1 MFVRNAVKIVTEHVN
16 LLCSALYRNCN
27 NLFEKV
33 KGFVLFSKHIVE
45 KPVTSSKFFHL
56 SFKKALFS
64 KSDKFLCCCLLS
76 LHKHRAAFFILCV
89 EFYPTL
95 VASLRPFCYLISI
108 F

>member
-33 KGFVLFSKHIVE
+33 KGFVLFSKYIVE

-64 KSDKFLCCCLLS
+64 KSLINSCAAVCSHCISTELPS
-76 LHKHRAAFFILCV
+76 LFFV
-89 EFYPTL
+89 
-95 VASLRPFCYLISI
+95 
-108 F
+108 